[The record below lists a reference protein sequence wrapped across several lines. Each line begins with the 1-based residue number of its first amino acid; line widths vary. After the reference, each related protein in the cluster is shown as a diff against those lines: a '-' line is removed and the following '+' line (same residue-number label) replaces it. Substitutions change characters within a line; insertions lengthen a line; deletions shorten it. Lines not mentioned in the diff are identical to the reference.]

1 MIQEETW
8 IFWEIIV
15 LVSFITRPLTFDYE
29 CMINIIFF
37 LIRDYKVATIQGGSR
52 RNTNVLGDDI
62 IGHFE
67 QNSFIRTCA

>member
-37 LIRDYKVATIQGGSR
+37 LIRDYKVPAIQGDSR
-52 RNTNVLGDDI
+52 GNMNVSGDNTISQLHNTTSNL
-62 IGHFE
+62 
-67 QNSFIRTCA
+67 R